1 MDSKQNSSDPDPPQC
16 ICSFKKPS
24 RKTPGK
30 GGQRFWKNVGLG
42 FKTPKEAIE
51 GGQPPPVPLAH
62 LQMVTDL
69 APATSWC
76 LRNHSS
82 ALSSFATC
90 AGTYIDKK
98 CPFTGN
104 VSIRGRILSG
114 ESAPNADTMHAHPPH
129 AVCSANHGRL
139 ATACDPHTAAV
150 TGISTGL

>member
-1 MDSKQNSSDPDPPQC
+1 MFWTDSKQNSSEPDPPQC
-16 ICSFKKPS
+16 IRRFKKPS

-51 GGQPPPVPLAH
+51 GAQPPPLPRAH

-69 APATSWC
+69 APATSWY
-76 LRNHSS
+76 LSNHSS

-114 ESAPNADTMHAHPPH
+114 ESAPSTMHVHIWSTHPTLYVAPIM
-129 AVCSANHGRL
+129 GGWQWL
-139 ATACDPHTAAV
+139 V
-150 TGISTGL
+150 TPTQRQ